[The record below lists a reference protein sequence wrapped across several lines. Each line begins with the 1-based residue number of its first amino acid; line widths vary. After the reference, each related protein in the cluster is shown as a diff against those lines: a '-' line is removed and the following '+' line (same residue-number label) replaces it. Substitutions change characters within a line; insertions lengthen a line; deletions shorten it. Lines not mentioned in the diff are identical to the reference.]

1 MRERG
6 AGTVLVLTLVAVAMV
21 CLAATGAVGAAAVAG
36 ARAAS
41 AADLAALAGADV
53 LLGRAVGRP
62 CSAAEVV
69 ATANGARL
77 TACAVTGTRV
87 GGVEVATAVAV
98 EVVLDAPGAVPGAV
112 ARARARAG
120 VPDR

>member
-1 MRERG
+1 MSDRG
-6 AGTVLVLTLVAVAMV
+6 AGTVLVLALVAVAMV

-53 LLGRAVGRP
+53 LLGRAPGQP
-62 CSAAEVV
+62 CAAAEVV
-69 ATANGARL
+69 AGADGARV
-77 TACAVTGTRV
+77 TACTVTGTQV
-87 GGVEVATAVAV
+87 GGVEVTTAVAV
-98 EVVLDAPGAVPGAV
+98 EVVLDAPVLGGV

-120 VPDR
+120 LPDR